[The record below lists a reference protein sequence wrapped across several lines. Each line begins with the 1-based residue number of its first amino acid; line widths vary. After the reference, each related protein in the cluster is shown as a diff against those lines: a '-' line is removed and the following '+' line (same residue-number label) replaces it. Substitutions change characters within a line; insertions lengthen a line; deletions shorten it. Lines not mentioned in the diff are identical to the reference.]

1 MMISSLVL
9 LMVMSLVIDK
19 VPVTDQHLEYNLVI
33 QEVMAMVFYVNVR
46 MDNLIKIY

>member
-33 QEVMAMVFYVNVR
+33 QEVMKMVFYLKYKDR
-46 MDNLIKIY
+46 